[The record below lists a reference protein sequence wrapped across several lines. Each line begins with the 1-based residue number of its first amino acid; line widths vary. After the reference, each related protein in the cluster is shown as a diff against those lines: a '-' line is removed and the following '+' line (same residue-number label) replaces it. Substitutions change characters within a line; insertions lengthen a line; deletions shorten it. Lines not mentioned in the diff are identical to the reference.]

1 MTKYMRRSREGR
13 KDGRT
18 GRRLCSWKA
27 KSKSSPTHYYTNPT
41 LAYWYPSVSSSSFS
55 LSWGLNHATAAWP
68 LRSWCWPLR
77 RHRSRWHKE
86 WWTRRMRKIT
96 HLSLWCSQITDELV
110 ALHIRN
116 LLDPVM
122 GAHKFRWLWHYFR
135 ENLQIYL
142 KRATDEDGGILIKTS
157 SSSSSWPQERRR
169 GGGSSTWIKLRIAS
183 HRISVP

>member
-1 MTKYMRRSREGR
+1 
-13 KDGRT
+13 
-18 GRRLCSWKA
+18 
-27 KSKSSPTHYYTNPT
+27 
-41 LAYWYPSVSSSSFS
+41 
-55 LSWGLNHATAAWP
+55 
-68 LRSWCWPLR
+68 
-77 RHRSRWHKE
+77 
-86 WWTRRMRKIT
+86 MRKIT

-135 ENLQIYL
+135 ENLEIYL
-142 KRATDEDGGILIKTS
+142 KRATDEDGGNLIKTS

-183 HRISVP
+183 RCHNVRYYRGHTERQTGSERERNGRDRFGRRSGQSIERRGTSANNLEIGQSMVD